1 MIRPAWNTFVSSVS
15 GIWKGVGA
23 VFSPITAEMEPIGI
37 GSKDEHLFD
46 CYTQSCIQVIPST
59 TGQQKTQVKR
69 RINWVTLNPFG
80 EVQQSSGGDGH
91 KEKPERGS
99 ASLSVK
105 ERANRDFMKRTLPR
119 FESFDFQRSDV
130 MEEDLM
136 VMEPGLVF
144 FEVKP

>member
-1 MIRPAWNTFVSSVS
+1 
-15 GIWKGVGA
+15 
-23 VFSPITAEMEPIGI
+23 MEPIGI